1 MKKQF
6 ERAVVA
12 TCVDCVTDEI
22 VYKKTIREAKEVL
35 EKEFGWKKTKEG
47 WICSECA
54 ENED

>member
-22 VYKKTIREAKEVL
+22 VYKNTIREAKEVL

>member
-1 MKKQF
+1 MKNQF
-6 ERAVVA
+6 ERVVVA
-12 TCVDCVTDEI
+12 TCAGCVTDEI